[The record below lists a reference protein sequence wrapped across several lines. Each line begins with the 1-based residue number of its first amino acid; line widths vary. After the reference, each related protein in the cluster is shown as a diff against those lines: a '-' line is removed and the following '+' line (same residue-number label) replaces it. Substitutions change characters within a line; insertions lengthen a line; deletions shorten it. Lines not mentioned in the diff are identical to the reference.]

1 MVSGYETVIRVL
13 KVGLKSND
21 GLLSHILDLLHE
33 ITHILPLA
41 HQVFNDRCEQL
52 LRALVIVLKCLA
64 GRLEPLRILI

>member
-52 LRALVIVLKCLA
+52 F
-64 GRLEPLRILI
+64 